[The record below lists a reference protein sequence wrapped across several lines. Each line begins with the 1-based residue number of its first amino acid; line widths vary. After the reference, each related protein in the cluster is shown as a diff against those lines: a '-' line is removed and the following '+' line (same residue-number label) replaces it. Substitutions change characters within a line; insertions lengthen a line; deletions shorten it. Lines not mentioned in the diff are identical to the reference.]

1 MVIVPGGG
9 EARNPIPGRKCGLH
23 GFQQRKFQLQRG
35 KTPGGGE
42 ILETTSRVPGPV
54 ENRVAPLSTRKAYYP
69 GAQDRY
75 QTLLDAYPH
84 AEALTERTD
93 DVVPWTLIT
102 DLDSSED
109 QLAFTMEPFCGVLS
123 ETTLSA
129 SGPGDFLN
137 QAVDFLNNR
146 VWGSLNA
153 MVVIDPRTE
162 KAVETELENAKMN
175 LRYGTV
181 SVNHWPAVGYGF
193 VVTPWGAHHGHTLDD
208 IQSGIGVVHN
218 TLFFEKVQKTVI
230 TGPFKMFPK
239 PPWFPS
245 HKQGAKIGPKLVAM
259 EEDPGWGRA
268 LNVISSAIRG

>member
-1 MVIVPGGG
+1 MIVPG
-9 EARNPIPGRKCGLH
+9 EWSDSELQ
-23 GFQQRKFQLQRG
+23 FQAENVACMVFNNGSFNCNAAKLLVVEKSWRQRAEFLDRL
-35 KTPGGGE
+35 KTV
-42 ILETTSRVPGPV
+42 LRQ
-54 ENRVAPLSTRKAYYP
+54 LSTRKAYYP

-137 QAVDFLNNR
+137 QAVDFLSNR

-153 MVVIDPRTE
+153 MIVIDPKTE
-162 KAVETELENAKMN
+162 KGIETELENAKMN

-193 VVTPWGAHHGHTLDD
+193 VVTP
-208 IQSGIGVVHN
+208 
-218 TLFFEKVQKTVI
+218 
-230 TGPFKMFPK
+230 
-239 PPWFPS
+239 
-245 HKQGAKIGPKLVAM
+245 
-259 EEDPGWGRA
+259 
-268 LNVISSAIRG
+268 